1 MDAFQFSEDEKKR
14 LEKFI
19 EIYSKTKIVIIKAE
33 ESKIDL
39 VKFFSPIEQLR
50 NALDHLMRVFEVRGR
65 GKNEDDAN
73 YCLDNLDAAIAHVY
87 RACYDA
93 LDFSV
98 HSLKE
103 KIQTEFKG
111 FDSEV
116 ILQVMPEYYSNIK
129 PKLEKFCKEIEEIR
143 NNKDIAKIRHSE
155 DKNIEKYLQ
164 LWNDL
169 NEDYEKMLDK
179 QSTMIEQRREI
190 ENKRKKEE
198 RKNWIMAFVVGIIML
213 ILGIVLGKIL

>member
-1 MDAFQFSEDEKKR
+1 
-14 LEKFI
+14 
-19 EIYSKTKIVIIKAE
+19 
-33 ESKIDL
+33 
-39 VKFFSPIEQLR
+39 
-50 NALDHLMRVFEVRGR
+50 MRVFEVRSM
-65 GKNEDDAN
+65 GKKEDDAN

-116 ILQVMPEYYSNIK
+116 ILQVMPEYYSDIK
-129 PKLEKFCKEIEEIR
+129 PKLEKFCREIGEIR
-143 NNKDIAKIRHSE
+143 NNKDIAKLRHSE

-164 LWNDL
+164 LWNEL
-169 NEDYEKMLDK
+169 NEDYKKMLDK
-179 QSTMIEQRREI
+179 QGTMIEQQREI

-198 RKNWIMAFVVGIIML
+198 RKNWIMAFVVGIVML
-213 ILGIVLGKIL
+213 ILGTILGKIL

>member
-1 MDAFQFSEDEKKR
+1 MDAFQFSEEEKKR

-50 NALDHLMRVFEVRGR
+50 NALDHLMRVFEVKGG
-65 GKNEDDAN
+65 GKNEDSAN

-116 ILQVMPEYYSNIK
+116 ILQVMPEYYSSIK

-169 NEDYEKMLDK
+169 NEDYKKMLDK
-179 QSTMIEQRREI
+179 QSTLIEQRKEI
-190 ENKRKKEE
+190 KNKRKKEE